1 MARLGWRRQ
10 SQPCRA
16 LQTPEGPRVCAELSG
31 CCPGLGQGGST
42 WASLG
47 ESVQT
52 VGCRAGSH
60 LHRGSRDSEPEGCSK
75 GDQEERA
82 SFPPTPAPGQA
93 QPVAEGVTA

>member
-1 MARLGWRRQ
+1 ML
-10 SQPCRA
+10 
-16 LQTPEGPRVCAELSG
+16 
-31 CCPGLGQGGST
+31 PGVGAGGGST
-42 WASLG
+42 WASLR

-93 QPVAEGVTA
+93 QLVAEGVTA